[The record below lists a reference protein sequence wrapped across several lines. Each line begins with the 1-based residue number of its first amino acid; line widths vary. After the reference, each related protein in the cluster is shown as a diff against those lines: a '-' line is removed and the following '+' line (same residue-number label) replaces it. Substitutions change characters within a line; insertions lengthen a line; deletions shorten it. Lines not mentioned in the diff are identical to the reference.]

1 MVANW
6 TGIPVNKL
14 KEEETQRLMNLES
27 ILHERVIGQD
37 EAVKSVSRAVRRAR
51 AGLKDP
57 KRPMGSFIFLGPTG

>member
-1 MVANW
+1 M
-6 TGIPVNKL
+6 NKL
-14 KEEETQRLMNLES
+14 KEEETQRLMTLES

-57 KRPMGSFIFLGPTG
+57 ETSNGFIHLPRPYRCR